1 MLSSSRVADPKR
13 KKRSGLLKYDSGAKS
28 ARALAIIP
36 AAIGIVL
43 LLLQMPRAVAP
54 ETLPLPTIDANALRG
69 AVDKDRAR
77 ADKARREQLSFDV
90 RALGTA
96 VRELFAAQV
105 KPTDAATM
113 YQLRQTTVDKLRAAL
128 QEGAEGVASL
138 RAVQLEQFLAE
149 VQKFEATGQTTP
161 ELDAL
166 GGTFVRNMQE
176 AGWTKGNKILLTDDE
191 RRVAYKLAWNSAA
204 GAEGL
209 AELQPTLDEM
219 RVLYTL
225 YLTRPHPPEHER
237 IAFAA
242 QREAAHSMKDC
253 VLVDEREQQA
263 IEAWRAEKVRKLAL
277 LDSTY
282 PGELAMG
289 IQLYRSGRFRPAAEA
304 FQEYIRKHPD
314 GPWALRARNHLKAAI
329 AAQDL

>member
-1 MLSSSRVADPKR
+1 MADPKR
-13 KKRSGLLKYDSGAKS
+13 KRSGLLKYDSGAKS

-54 ETLPLPTIDANALRG
+54 ETLPLPTIDATQLRA
-69 AVDKDRAR
+69 AVEKDRAR
-77 ADKARREQLSFDV
+77 AEKARREQLSFDV

-96 VRELFAAQV
+96 VRDLFAAQA
-105 KPTDAATM
+105 KATADAATM
-113 YQLRQTTVDKLRAAL
+113 YQLRQTTTDKLRAAL
-128 QEGAEGVASL
+128 QEGVEGVASL
-138 RAVQLEQFLAE
+138 RAVQLEEFLTE
-149 VQKFEATGQTTP
+149 VRKFEATGQSTP

-166 GGTFVRNMQE
+166 GGTFVRNMQD
-176 AGWTKGNKILLTDDE
+176 AGWTKGNQILLSEDE
-191 RRVAYKLAWNSAA
+191 RRVAYKLAWNVAA
-204 GAEGL
+204 GADGIGD
-209 AELQPTLDEM
+209 LQPTLDEM

-237 IAFAA
+237 IAFAS
-242 QREAAHSMKDC
+242 QREAARSMKDC

-277 LDSTY
+277 LDPTY

-289 IQLYRSGRFRPAAEA
+289 IQFYRSGRFRPAAEA